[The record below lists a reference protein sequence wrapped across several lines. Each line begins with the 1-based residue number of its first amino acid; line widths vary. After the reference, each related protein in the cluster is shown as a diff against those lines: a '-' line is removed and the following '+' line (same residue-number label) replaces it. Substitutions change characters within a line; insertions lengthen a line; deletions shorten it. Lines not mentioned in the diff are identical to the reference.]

1 LKFSLVIP
9 VYNEEKII
17 PLLIS
22 ESLRGLSTFTDDF
35 EIICVDDGSKDRT
48 LELLLEQRKKDTRIK
63 VVALSR
69 NFGHQAAYTA
79 GLSFA
84 KGDIIGMMDG
94 DLQDPPELLHAMYQ
108 KVHSDTYDVV
118 FGLRKERNEA
128 PVKKVLIKSFHQ
140 LFTRL
145 SNIRAPANV
154 GNFSVMNRA
163 ALEAFLQ
170 LQEKNRY
177 LPGLRFFIGFR
188 QGFVEYDRPDRS
200 IGEAKMNLSKLTR
213 LALDAIFSFSK
224 LPLRLCLIVGILGLL
239 FTVGGII
246 LVLSFKLIGRAILG
260 WSSVLISMY
269 FLGSVQ
275 LVFLG
280 VIGEYVHRIYVETQ
294 NRPVFIVRKYYDS

>member
-1 LKFSLVIP
+1 M
-9 VYNEEKII
+9 
-17 PLLIS
+17 LIS
-22 ESLRGLSTFTDDF
+22 ESVKGITTFTNDF
-35 EIICVDDGSKDRT
+35 EIVCVDDGSKDKT
-48 LELLLEQRKKDTRIK
+48 LELLLEESKKDKRVK

-79 GLSFA
+79 GLTYS
-84 KGDIIGMMDG
+84 KGEIIGMMDG
-94 DLQDPPELLHAMYQ
+94 DLQDPPEILKPMFE
-108 KVHSDTYDVV
+108 KVISDEFDVV
-118 FGLRKERNEA
+118 FGLRKERHEA
-128 PVKKVLIKSFHQ
+128 PVKKFLIKLFHQ
-140 LFTRL
+140 IFTRL
-145 SNIRAPANV
+145 SNIKAPANV
-154 GNFSVMNRA
+154 GNFSVMTRA
-163 ALEAFLQ
+163 ALESFLM

-200 IGEAKMNLSKLTR
+200 IGEAKMNFTKLMR

-224 LPLRLCLIVGILGLL
+224 LPLRLCLIVGVVGLL
-239 FTVGGII
+239 FTIGGTA
-246 LVLSFKLIGRAILG
+246 LVLAFKLVGKAIIG

-294 NRPVFIVRKYYDS
+294 NRPVFIVRKYFEND

>member
-1 LKFSLVIP
+1 MKFSLVIP

-17 PLLIS
+17 PLLIA
-22 ESLRGLSTFTDDF
+22 ESVKGISAFTEDF
-35 EIICVDDGSKDRT
+35 EIICVDDGSRDKT
-48 LELLLEQRKKDTRIK
+48 LELLLEERKKDARVK

-79 GLSFA
+79 GLSHA

-94 DLQDPPELLHAMYQ
+94 DLQDPPALLKAMYE
-108 KVHSDTYDVV
+108 KVISDEFDVV
-118 FGLRKERNEA
+118 FGYRKERREA
-128 PVKKVLIKSFHQ
+128 PLKKFLIKSFHQ
-140 LFTRL
+140 IFTRL
-145 SNIRAPANV
+145 SNIKAPANV

-163 ALEAFLQ
+163 ALEAFLM

-200 IGEAKMNLSKLTR
+200 IGEAKMNFTKLMR

-224 LPLRLCLIVGILGLL
+224 LPLRLCLIVGILGII
-239 FTVGGII
+239 FTVGGTII
-246 LVLSFKLIGRAILG
+246 VLAFKLIGRAILG

-275 LVFLG
+275 LLFLG

-294 NRPVFIVRKYYDS
+294 NRPVFIVRKFYDN

>member
-1 LKFSLVIP
+1 
-9 VYNEEKII
+9 
-17 PLLIS
+17 
-22 ESLRGLSTFTDDF
+22 
-35 EIICVDDGSKDRT
+35 VDDGSKDRT

-239 FTVGGII
+239 FTVGGTI